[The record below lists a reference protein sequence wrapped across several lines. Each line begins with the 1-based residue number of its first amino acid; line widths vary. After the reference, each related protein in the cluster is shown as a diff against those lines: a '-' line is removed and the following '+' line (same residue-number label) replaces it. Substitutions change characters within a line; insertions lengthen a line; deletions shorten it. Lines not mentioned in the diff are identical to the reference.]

1 MTSQDRNKDKDMD
14 REGSTGRHEG
24 REGSTDTG
32 ADDRSGWRGVTDQG
46 STGQGS
52 MGQGSM
58 GQGSTDEGVM
68 GGESWNDPSRQNR
81 PEDEDTSGMAEE
93 TRRDDL
99 SRS

>member
-1 MTSQDRNKDKDMD
+1 MTSQDRNKDKDMG
-14 REGSTGRHEG
+14 REGSTGQHEG
-24 REGSTDTG
+24 REGSTEKG

-46 STGQGS
+46 TT
-52 MGQGSM
+52 GQGSM

-68 GGESWNDPSRQNR
+68 GGQSWNDPSRQNR